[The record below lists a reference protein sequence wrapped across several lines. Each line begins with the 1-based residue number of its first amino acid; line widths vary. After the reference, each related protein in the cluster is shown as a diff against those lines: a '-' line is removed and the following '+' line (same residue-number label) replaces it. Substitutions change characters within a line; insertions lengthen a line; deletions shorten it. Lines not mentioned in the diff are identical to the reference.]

1 MFLAREG
8 GPMTEKPFAWVN
20 LTFRDAQTGKVY
32 ETTEEEVA
40 RKEGIYNEDYSYEPV
55 LLIPGE
61 SGLKKID
68 LFVEENEEGARATIE
83 LSPEEAFGQY
93 DPDKVRVFSV
103 KRLEKEGIKD
113 VKKGDVLRV
122 NGERGTVISVDGG
135 RVRVDFNH
143 PLAGKRLLVDVH
155 IVKKVKNMEDIVR
168 ALLIR
173 NFDIPFDTEVEVKM
187 EEDKVE
193 INLPPIA
200 YTKRDATSRKL
211 RFLSDIMKYTDIR
224 KVVFRE
230 EHVVPRD

>member
-1 MFLAREG
+1 MK
-8 GPMTEKPFAWVN
+8 EKPFAWVN

-40 RKEGIYNEDYSYEPV
+40 RKEGIYDENYPYEPV

-61 SGLKKID
+61 SGLRKVE

-93 DPDKVRVFSV
+93 DPGKVRVFSA

-143 PLAGKRLLVDVH
+143 PLAGRRLLVDVH
-155 IVKKVKNMEDIVR
+155 IVKKLKNKEDIVR

-173 NFDIPFDTEVEVKM
+173 NFDIPFDTEVEIKM
-187 EEDKVE
+187 GENEAEV
-193 INLPPIA
+193 NLPPIA
-200 YTKRDATSRKL
+200 YTKKDATSRKL
-211 RFLSDIMKYTDIR
+211 RFLSDIMKYTDI
-224 KVVFRE
+224 KKIVFRE
-230 EHVVPRD
+230 EHTVPRD

>member
-1 MFLAREG
+1 MA
-8 GPMTEKPFAWVN
+8 EKQFAWVN

-40 RKEGIYNEDYSYEPV
+40 RKEGIYNENYSYEPV
-55 LLIPGE
+55 LLISGE
-61 SGLKKID
+61 SGLRKVE
-68 LFVEENEEGARATIE
+68 LFVEENEEGAKATIE
-83 LSPEEAFGQY
+83 LLPEEAFGEY
-93 DPDKVRVFSV
+93 DPSKVRVFSA

-143 PLAGKRLLVDVH
+143 PLAGKKLLVDVH
-155 IVKKVKNMEDIVR
+155 IVKKVKNKEDIVR

-173 NFDIPFDTEVEVKM
+173 NFEIPFDTEVEVKIG
-187 EEDKVE
+187 EEEVE
-193 INLPPIA
+193 INLPSIA

-211 RFLSDIMKYTDIR
+211 QFLSDLMKYTDIR

-230 EHVVPRD
+230 EHTLPRD